1 MADWSVALN
10 EMFRVLSSKGYLI
23 ILDFSLPKG
32 SLGRKLYRSYL
43 HKILPAVAGL
53 ITGKRS
59 AYRYLGGTIE
69 SFPSGKEMC
78 SLIES
83 RGFSNPKFHPLS
95 GGIATIYSAEKY

>member
-1 MADWSVALN
+1 MLADALNLPFSDNFFNAVTVGFGLRNMADWSVALN

-43 HKILPAVAGL
+43 HNVLPAVAGL

-59 AYRYLGGTIE
+59 AYRYLVVGNGKRNLR
-69 SFPSGKEMC
+69 FP
-78 SLIES
+78 I
-83 RGFSNPKFHPLS
+83 
-95 GGIATIYSAEKY
+95 